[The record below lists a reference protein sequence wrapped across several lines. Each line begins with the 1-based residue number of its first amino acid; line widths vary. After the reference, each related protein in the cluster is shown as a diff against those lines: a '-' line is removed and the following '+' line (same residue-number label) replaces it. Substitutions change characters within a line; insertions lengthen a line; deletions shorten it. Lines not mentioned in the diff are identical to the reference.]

1 MVVADTS
8 PLNYL
13 VLIHQINLLPEL
25 YGRVLIPESV
35 LEELSAIET
44 PQLVRNWAT
53 NLPEWIEV
61 SPATP
66 IEGLTRLHA
75 GERDAISLAL
85 TVHAGAVLLD
95 ERRGRQEAE
104 NRGLKPI
111 GTLGVLVAAHERGLI
126 DLSATIDA
134 LRQTSFHASP
144 KLLASILDRSLVQ
157 TKGTGFQDSR
167 N

>member
-1 MVVADTS
+1 M
-8 PLNYL
+8 
-13 VLIHQINLLPEL
+13 

-35 LEELSAIET
+35 LEELGAIET

-61 SPATP
+61 LPAAP
-66 IEGLTRLHA
+66 IDDESLTRLHA

-85 TVHAGAVLLD
+85 TLHPNAVLMD

-111 GTLGVLVAAHERGLI
+111 GTLGVLVAAHNRRLI
-126 DLSATIDA
+126 ELSPTINA

-144 KLLASILDRSLVQ
+144 KLLASIVDRSLPP
-157 TKGTGFQDSR
+157 TKGD
-167 N
+167 

>member
-13 VLIHQINLLPEL
+13 ILIDHINLLPQL

-35 LEELSAIET
+35 LNELSAIET

-66 IEGLTRLHA
+66 IDDAELRRLHA
-75 GERDAISLAL
+75 GERDVISLAL
-85 TVHAGAVLLD
+85 TVHADAVLMD

-126 DLSATIDA
+126 DLRSTIDA

-144 KLLASILDRSLVQ
+144 KLLATIVERSLPP
-157 TKGTGFQDSR
+157 TKGE
-167 N
+167 

>member
-13 VLIHQINLLPEL
+13 VLIHQINLLPDL

-35 LEELSAIET
+35 LNELSAIET

-66 IEGLTRLHA
+66 IDDAELRRLHA
-75 GERDAISLAL
+75 GERDVISLAL
-85 TVHAGAVLLD
+85 TVHAEAVLMD
-95 ERRGRQEAE
+95 ERRGRKKQ
-104 NRGLKPI
+104 K
-111 GTLGVLVAAHERGLI
+111 TVA
-126 DLSATIDA
+126 
-134 LRQTSFHASP
+134 
-144 KLLASILDRSLVQ
+144 
-157 TKGTGFQDSR
+157 
-167 N
+167 

>member
-1 MVVADTS
+1 MIVADTS

-13 VLIHQINLLPEL
+13 VLIHQINLLPDL
-25 YGRVLIPESV
+25 YGRILIPQSV
-35 LEELSAIET
+35 LEELGAIET

-61 SPATP
+61 LPATP
-66 IEGLTRLHA
+66 IHESLTRLHA

-85 TVHAGAVLLD
+85 TVHADGVLLD

-111 GTLGVLVAAHERGLI
+111 GTLGVLVAAHKRGLI
-126 DLSATIDA
+126 DLRTTIDA

-144 KLLASILDRSLVQ
+144 KLLAYVERSLPL
-157 TKGTGFQDSR
+157 TNGD
-167 N
+167 

>member
-1 MVVADTS
+1 MIVADTS

-13 VLIHQINLLPEL
+13 VLIHQINLLRDL
-25 YGRVLIPESV
+25 YGQVLIPESV

-61 SPATP
+61 LPVTP
-66 IEGLTRLHA
+66 MDDESLTRLHA

-85 TVHAGAVLLD
+85 TAHADAVLMD
-95 ERRGRQEAE
+95 ERRGRREAE

-111 GTLGVLVAAHERGLI
+111 GTLGVHGDGPSRSYGDGSGFRG
-126 DLSATIDA
+126 
-134 LRQTSFHASP
+134 R
-144 KLLASILDRSLVQ
+144 LDEPL
-157 TKGTGFQDSR
+157 
-167 N
+167 NE

>member
-13 VLIHQINLLPEL
+13 VLIEQIDLLPQL

-35 LEELSAIET
+35 LEELSALQT
-44 PQLVRNWAT
+44 PQLVRDWAT
-53 NLPEWIEV
+53 NLPEWIQV
-61 SPATP
+61 LPATP
-66 IEGLTRLHA
+66 IDDAGLTRLHA
-75 GERDAISLAL
+75 GERDVISLAL
-85 TVHAGAVLLD
+85 IVDADAVLLD

-111 GTLGVLVAAHERGLI
+111 GTLGVLVAAHKRGLI

-144 KLLASILDRSLVQ
+144 KLLASIVDR
-157 TKGTGFQDSR
+157 
-167 N
+167 

>member
-13 VLIHQINLLPEL
+13 VLIEQIDLLPQL
-25 YGRVLIPESV
+25 YGRVLIPEAV
-35 LEELSAIET
+35 LDELSAMET
-44 PQLVRNWAT
+44 PPLVRVWAT

-66 IEGLTRLHA
+66 IHDAGLTRLHA

-85 TVHAGAVLLD
+85 TVHADAVLLD
-95 ERRGRQEAE
+95 ERHGRKEAE

-111 GTLGVLVAAHERGLI
+111 GTLGVLVAAHECGLI

-144 KLLASILDRSLVQ
+144 KLLASIVNRSLPP
-157 TKGTGFQDSR
+157 TKGD
-167 N
+167 

>member
-1 MVVADTS
+1 MIVADTS

-13 VLIHQINLLPEL
+13 VLIHQINLLPNL
-25 YGRVLIPESV
+25 YGRLLIPESV

-61 SPATP
+61 LPATP
-66 IEGLTRLHA
+66 IDESLTRLHA

-85 TVHAGAVLLD
+85 TVHADAVLMD

-111 GTLGVLVAAHERGLI
+111 GTLGVLVAAHNRRLI
-126 DLSATIDA
+126 DL
-134 LRQTSFHASP
+134 R
-144 KLLASILDRSLVQ
+144 
-157 TKGTGFQDSR
+157 
-167 N
+167 

>member
-1 MVVADTS
+1 MIVADTS

-13 VLIHQINLLPEL
+13 VLIHQINLLPNL
-25 YGRVLIPESV
+25 YGRLLIPESV

-61 SPATP
+61 LPATP
-66 IEGLTRLHA
+66 IDESLTRLHA

-85 TVHAGAVLLD
+85 TVHADAVLMD

-111 GTLGVLVAAHERGLI
+111 GTLGVLVGC
-126 DLSATIDA
+126 TQP
-134 LRQTSFHASP
+134 QTNRFKCDH
-144 KLLASILDRSLVQ
+144 
-157 TKGTGFQDSR
+157 
-167 N
+167 

>member
-13 VLIHQINLLPEL
+13 VLIHHINLLPEL

-61 SPATP
+61 LPATP
-66 IEGLTRLHA
+66 LDDAGLTRLHA
-75 GERDAISLAL
+75 GERDAISRDYEKIFESVAILVSCLRDDVVGDVLL
-85 TVHAGAVLLD
+85 TV
-95 ERRGRQEAE
+95 
-104 NRGLKPI
+104 
-111 GTLGVLVAAHERGLI
+111 LV
-126 DLSATIDA
+126 D
-134 LRQTSFHASP
+134 QC
-144 KLLASILDRSLVQ
+144 
-157 TKGTGFQDSR
+157 
-167 N
+167 

>member
-1 MVVADTS
+1 MIVADTS

-13 VLIHQINLLPEL
+13 VLIDQIDLLPQL

-35 LEELSAIET
+35 LDELSAVEA
-44 PQLVRNWAT
+44 PQLVPFWST
-53 NLPEWIEV
+53 NLSEWIEV

-66 IEGLTRLHA
+66 IADAGLTRLHV

-85 TVHAGAVLLD
+85 TVHADAVLLD
-95 ERRGRQEAE
+95 ERQGRKEAE

-126 DLSATIDA
+126 NLSTSIDA
-134 LRQTSFHASP
+134 LRPTSFHASP
-144 KLLASILDRSLVQ
+144 KLLASIVNRSLPS
-157 TKGTGFQDSR
+157 TKGD
-167 N
+167 

>member
-13 VLIHQINLLPEL
+13 VLIDQINLLPQL

-35 LEELSAIET
+35 LDELSAMET
-44 PQLVRNWAT
+44 PELVRNWVT
-53 NLPEWIEV
+53 NLPDWIEV

-66 IEGLTRLHA
+66 IDDTGLTRLHA
-75 GERDAISLAL
+75 GERDAIALAL
-85 TVHAGAVLLD
+85 AVHAAAVLLD

-104 NRGLKPI
+104 NRNLKVI
-111 GTLGVLVAAHERGLI
+111 GTLGVLAAAHDRGLI

-144 KLLASILDRSLVQ
+144 KLLASIVDRSLLP
-157 TKGTGFQDSR
+157 TKLV
-167 N
+167 

>member
-1 MVVADTS
+1 MIVADTS

-13 VLIHQINLLPEL
+13 VLIEQIDLLPQL
-25 YGRVLIPESV
+25 YGRVLIPGAV
-35 LEELSAIET
+35 LDELSAMET
-44 PQLVRNWAT
+44 PPLVRVWAT

-66 IEGLTRLHA
+66 IHDAVLTRLHA

-85 TVHAGAVLLD
+85 TVHADAVLMD
-95 ERRGRQEAE
+95 ERHGRKEAE

-111 GTLGVLVAAHERGLI
+111 GTLGVLVAAHECGLI

-144 KLLASILDRSLVQ
+144 KLLASIVNRSLPP
-157 TKGTGFQDSR
+157 TKGD
-167 N
+167 

>member
-1 MVVADTS
+1 M
-8 PLNYL
+8 
-13 VLIHQINLLPEL
+13 
-25 YGRVLIPESV
+25 
-35 LEELSAIET
+35 ET

-66 IEGLTRLHA
+66 IDDAGLTRLHA

-85 TVHAGAVLLD
+85 AVHADAVLLD

-111 GTLGVLVAAHERGLI
+111 GTLGVLVTAYKRGLI
-126 DLSATIDA
+126 DLSASIDA
-134 LRQTSFHASP
+134 LRRTSFHASP
-144 KLLASILDRSLVQ
+144 KLLASILEHSSAQR
-157 TKGTGFQDSR
+157 KGD
-167 N
+167 

>member
-13 VLIHQINLLPEL
+13 VLIHQINLLPDL

-66 IEGLTRLHA
+66 IDDAGLTRLHA
-75 GERDAISLAL
+75 GERDTISLAL
-85 TVHAGAVLLD
+85 NVHADAVLLD

-104 NRGLKPI
+104 NRGLKLI
-111 GTLGVLVAAHERGLI
+111 GTLGVLVAAHKRGLI
-126 DLSATIDA
+126 DLRVTIDA

-144 KLLASILDRSLVQ
+144 KLLASIVDRSLPQ
-157 TKGTGFQDSR
+157 TKGD
-167 N
+167 

>member
-13 VLIHQINLLPEL
+13 VLIDQISLLLQL

-35 LEELSAIET
+35 LKELSAIEA
-44 PQLVRNWAT
+44 PPLVRNWAT

-66 IEGLTRLHA
+66 IDDPGLNRLHA

-85 TVHAGAVLLD
+85 RIHADAVLMD
-95 ERRGRQEAE
+95 ERHGRQEAE
-104 NRGLKPI
+104 NRGVKPI
-111 GTLGVLVAAHERGLI
+111 GTLAVLVAADKRGLI

-134 LRQTSFHASP
+134 LRQTTFHASP
-144 KLLASILDRSLVQ
+144 KLLASIVDRSLPQ
-157 TKGTGFQDSR
+157 TKGDQ
-167 N
+167 

>member
-1 MVVADTS
+1 MIVADTS

-13 VLIHQINLLPEL
+13 VLIHQINLLPNL
-25 YGRVLIPESV
+25 YGRLLIPESV

-61 SPATP
+61 LPATP
-66 IEGLTRLHA
+66 IDESLTRLHA

-85 TVHAGAVLLD
+85 TVHADAVLMD

-111 GTLGVLVAAHERGLI
+111 GTLGVLVAAHNRRLI
-126 DLSATIDA
+126 DLSVTIDA
-134 LRQTSFHASP
+134 LRQTSF
-144 KLLASILDRSLVQ
+144 
-157 TKGTGFQDSR
+157 SR
-167 N
+167 